1 MYNKNR
7 PETKQ
12 TLKQMYKSNMVQ
24 VKEQITKSMEPNAKF
39 WSDLYVYRYL
49 ILIESKTL
57 AMSVT
62 LHLEQIKKKKKTW

>member
-39 WSDLYVYRYL
+39 
-49 ILIESKTL
+49 
-57 AMSVT
+57 
-62 LHLEQIKKKKKTW
+62 